1 MLSLILW
8 TTLLV
13 ANFLFISAA
22 VAWAA
27 RAVGS
32 PRGHLRVALVATL
45 IFSGLNLVLLFVSL
59 AAGEPKTAAGII
71 AAALFW
77 FVVQMG
83 ITFMVLRKAFKLSFG
98 RTFAPLGVVL
108 VMSALFLV
116 LNLAVLKPYVSQT
129 FVIPSASMSP
139 TLEPGDRFFVNKRAD
154 PRRWDLVTYWNT
166 PGWTN
171 KRTIYCKRL
180 IGLPGEQLRFDNG
193 QLYINNQVQ
202 SAPAVL
208 AGRLTANMPYGGSR
222 YRDGETIS
230 LGPNEIFV
238 IGDNV
243 SNSADSRMSG
253 PTNISEIVGVVDLQ
267 YWPLSKFGVK
277 R

>member
-1 MLSLILW
+1 MLSLNLW
-8 TTLLV
+8 TTLLIV
-13 ANFLFISAA
+13 DVLLIAA
-22 VAWAA
+22 AMAWAA

-32 PRGHLRVALVATL
+32 PRGRFSVGLLAIL
-45 IFSGLNLVLLFVSL
+45 ILTGLDLAVLLISV
-59 AAGEPKTAAGII
+59 AVEQPTTVPGII
-71 AAALFW
+71 ATGLFW
-77 FVVQMG
+77 MAVQLCL
-83 ITFMVLRKAFKLSFG
+83 TFTVLRKAFRLSFG
-98 RTFAPLGVVL
+98 RTFAPLGSLLGVSILFAVL
-108 VMSALFLV
+108 I
-116 LNLAVLKPYVSQT
+116 LAVLRPHVSQT

-139 TLEPGDRFFVNKRAD
+139 TLDPGDRFFVNKLAQ
-154 PRRWDLVTYWNT
+154 PRRWDLIAYWNAGISS
-166 PGWTN
+166 PR
-171 KRTIYCKRL
+171 RTIYCKRV

-193 QLYINNQVQ
+193 QIYIKDQLQ
-202 SAPAVL
+202 TAPTVL
-208 AGRLTANMPYGGSR
+208 AGRLTVNMRYGSR

-253 PTNISEIVGVVDLQ
+253 PSNTSDIVGVVDLQ